1 MVASKAIACQPE
13 SVVSPLTTIRKGRVM
28 SRLKDMFIAAV
39 LFAVSAGVS
48 ADDHP
53 TITIPEETF
62 SVKGELMNLELT
74 DEGGVI
80 TVAAIAGKY
89 GRVFLTYNMA
99 TNPNSKTQGSFT
111 GRGMGIDDTGNR
123 EFAVR
128 AGVWTR
134 IGTTLTLHSLDDLT
148 DGTQNLC
155 KSELNLS
162 TGGFQMTFY
171 PM

>member
-1 MVASKAIACQPE
+1 MFNVQKIWLAAALLVVA
-13 SVVSPLTTIRKGRVM
+13 
-28 SRLKDMFIAAV
+28 
-39 LFAVSAGVS
+39 AGAS
-48 ADDHP
+48 ADGHP

-62 SVKGELMNLELT
+62 SVQGELMNLELS
-74 DEGGVI
+74 DGGGVI

-89 GRVFLTYNMA
+89 GRVFLTYNMS

-111 GRGMGIDDTGNR
+111 GRGMGIDETGNR

-134 IGTTLTLHSLDDLT
+134 SGTTLTLHSLDDLT

-155 KSELNLS
+155 KSELNLT
-162 TGGFQMTFY
+162 TGDFQMTFY

>member
-1 MVASKAIACQPE
+1 
-13 SVVSPLTTIRKGRVM
+13 
-28 SRLKDMFIAAV
+28 
-39 LFAVSAGVS
+39 
-48 ADDHP
+48 
-53 TITIPEETF
+53 
-62 SVKGELMNLELT
+62 
-74 DEGGVI
+74 
-80 TVAAIAGKY
+80 
-89 GRVFLTYNMA
+89 MA

-134 IGTTLTLHSLDDLT
+134 SGTTLTLHSLDDLT

-162 TGGFQMTFY
+162 TGDFQMTFY

>member
-1 MVASKAIACQPE
+1 MFKVQKIWLAAALLVVA
-13 SVVSPLTTIRKGRVM
+13 
-28 SRLKDMFIAAV
+28 
-39 LFAVSAGVS
+39 AGAN
-48 ADDHP
+48 ADGHP
-53 TITIPEETF
+53 TITVPEETF
-62 SVKGELMNLELT
+62 SVQGELMNLELS
-74 DEGGVI
+74 DGGGVI

-89 GRVFLTYNMA
+89 GRVFLTYNMS

-134 IGTTLTLHSLDDLT
+134 SGTKLTLYSLDDLT

-155 KSELNLS
+155 KSELNLT
-162 TGGFQMTFY
+162 TGDFQMTFY

>member
-1 MVASKAIACQPE
+1 MFNVQKIWLAAALLVVAVGA
-13 SVVSPLTTIRKGRVM
+13 
-28 SRLKDMFIAAV
+28 
-39 LFAVSAGVS
+39 S
-48 ADDHP
+48 ADGHP

-62 SVKGELMNLELT
+62 SVQGELMNLELS
-74 DEGGVI
+74 DGGGVI

-89 GRVFLTYNMA
+89 GRVFLTYNMS

-134 IGTTLTLHSLDDLT
+134 RGTTLTLHSLDDLT

-155 KSELNLS
+155 KSELNLT

>member
-1 MVASKAIACQPE
+1 MN
-13 SVVSPLTTIRKGRVM
+13 
-28 SRLKDMFIAAV
+28 RLRNMFIAAALLV
-39 LFAVSAGVS
+39 FSAGVT

-53 TITIPEETF
+53 TITIPGETF

-74 DEGGVI
+74 DDGGVI

-111 GRGMGIDDTGNR
+111 GRAMGIDDTGNR

-128 AGVWTR
+128 AGIWTR
-134 IGTTLTLHSLDDLT
+134 KGTTLTRHSLDDIT

-155 KSELNLS
+155 KSELNLT
-162 TGGFQMTFY
+162 TGDFQMTFY

>member
-1 MVASKAIACQPE
+1 MFKVQKIWLAAALLVVAAGAKAD
-13 SVVSPLTTIRKGRVM
+13 G
-28 SRLKDMFIAAV
+28 
-39 LFAVSAGVS
+39 
-48 ADDHP
+48 HP

-62 SVKGELMNLELT
+62 SVQGELMNLELS
-74 DEGGVI
+74 DGGGVI

-89 GRVFLTYNMA
+89 GRVFLTYNMS

-134 IGTTLTLHSLDDLT
+134 SGTTLTLHSLDDLT

-155 KSELNLS
+155 KSELNLT
-162 TGGFQMTFY
+162 TGDFQMTFY

>member
-1 MVASKAIACQPE
+1 MFKVQKIWLAAALLVVA
-13 SVVSPLTTIRKGRVM
+13 
-28 SRLKDMFIAAV
+28 
-39 LFAVSAGVS
+39 AGAN
-48 ADDHP
+48 ADGHP

-62 SVKGELMNLELT
+62 SVQGELMNLELS
-74 DEGGVI
+74 DGDGVI

-89 GRVFLTYNMA
+89 GRVFLTYNMS

-134 IGTTLTLHSLDDLT
+134 SGTTLTLYSLDDLT

-155 KSELNLS
+155 KSELNLT
-162 TGGFQMTFY
+162 TGDFQMTFY

>member
-1 MVASKAIACQPE
+1 
-13 SVVSPLTTIRKGRVM
+13 M
-28 SRLKDMFIAAV
+28 SRLKNMFIAAM
-39 LFAVSAGVS
+39 LFAVSADVS

-53 TITIPEETF
+53 TIMIPEETF
-62 SVKGELMNLELT
+62 SVKGELMNLELS

-80 TVAAIAGKY
+80 TVTAIAGKY

-134 IGTTLTLHSLDDLT
+134 SGTTLTLHSLDDLT

-162 TGGFQMTFY
+162 TGDFQMTFY

>member
-1 MVASKAIACQPE
+1 MFKVQKIRLAAALLVVA
-13 SVVSPLTTIRKGRVM
+13 
-28 SRLKDMFIAAV
+28 
-39 LFAVSAGVS
+39 AGAN
-48 ADDHP
+48 ADGHP

-62 SVKGELMNLELT
+62 SVQGELMNLELS
-74 DEGGVI
+74 DGGGVI

-89 GRVFLTYNMA
+89 GRVFLTYNMS

-134 IGTTLTLHSLDDLT
+134 SGTTLTLHSLDDLT

-155 KSELNLS
+155 KSELNLT
-162 TGGFQMTFY
+162 TGDFQMTFH

>member
-1 MVASKAIACQPE
+1 MFNIQRIWLAAALI
-13 SVVSPLTTIRKGRVM
+13 VVT
-28 SRLKDMFIAAV
+28 
-39 LFAVSAGVS
+39 AGAN
-48 ADDHP
+48 ADGHP
-53 TITIPEETF
+53 TMTIPEETF
-62 SVKGELMNLELT
+62 SVKGELMNLELS
-74 DEGGVI
+74 DGGGVI
-80 TVAAIAGKY
+80 TVAAVAGKY
-89 GRVFLTYNMA
+89 GRVFLTYNMS

-134 IGTTLTLHSLDDLT
+134 SGTTLTLHSLDDLT

-155 KSELNLS
+155 KSELNLT
-162 TGGFQMTFY
+162 TGAFQMTFY

>member
-1 MVASKAIACQPE
+1 MFKVQKIWLAAALLVVA
-13 SVVSPLTTIRKGRVM
+13 
-28 SRLKDMFIAAV
+28 
-39 LFAVSAGVS
+39 AGAN
-48 ADDHP
+48 ADGHP
-53 TITIPEETF
+53 TITVPEETF
-62 SVKGELMNLELT
+62 SVQGELMNLELS
-74 DEGGVI
+74 DGGGVI

-89 GRVFLTYNMA
+89 GRVFLTYNMS

-134 IGTTLTLHSLDDLT
+134 SGTTLTLHSLDDLT

-155 KSELNLS
+155 KSELNLT
-162 TGGFQMTFY
+162 TGDFQMTFY

>member
-1 MVASKAIACQPE
+1 MFKVQKIWLAAALLVVAAGAKAD
-13 SVVSPLTTIRKGRVM
+13 G
-28 SRLKDMFIAAV
+28 
-39 LFAVSAGVS
+39 
-48 ADDHP
+48 HP
-53 TITIPEETF
+53 TITIPEEAF
-62 SVKGELMNLELT
+62 SVQGELMNLELS
-74 DEGGVI
+74 DGGGVI

-89 GRVFLTYNMA
+89 GRVFLTYNML

-111 GRGMGIDDTGNR
+111 GRGMGIDDKGNR

-134 IGTTLTLHSLDDLT
+134 SGTTLTLHSLDDLT

-155 KSELNLS
+155 KSELNLT
-162 TGGFQMTFY
+162 TGDFQMTFY

>member
-1 MVASKAIACQPE
+1 MFKVQKIWLAAALLVVA
-13 SVVSPLTTIRKGRVM
+13 
-28 SRLKDMFIAAV
+28 
-39 LFAVSAGVS
+39 AGAN
-48 ADDHP
+48 ADGHP

-62 SVKGELMNLELT
+62 SVQGELMNLELS
-74 DEGGVI
+74 DGGGVI

-89 GRVFLTYNMA
+89 GRVFLTYNMS

-134 IGTTLTLHSLDDLT
+134 SGTTLTLYSLDDLT

-155 KSELNLS
+155 KSELNLT
-162 TGGFQMTFY
+162 TGHFQMTFY

>member
-1 MVASKAIACQPE
+1 MFNFHKIWFSAALFVFTAVAN
-13 SVVSPLTTIRKGRVM
+13 
-28 SRLKDMFIAAV
+28 
-39 LFAVSAGVS
+39 
-48 ADDHP
+48 ADGHP

-62 SVKGELMNLELT
+62 SVNGELMNLELT

-80 TVAAIAGKY
+80 TVAAVAGKY
-89 GRVFLTYNMA
+89 GRVFITYNMS

-134 IGTTLTLHSLDDLT
+134 SGTTLTFHSLDDLT

-155 KSELNLS
+155 KSELNLT
-162 TGGFQMTFY
+162 TGDFRMTFY

>member
-1 MVASKAIACQPE
+1 MFKVQKIWLAAALLVVA
-13 SVVSPLTTIRKGRVM
+13 
-28 SRLKDMFIAAV
+28 
-39 LFAVSAGVS
+39 AGAN
-48 ADDHP
+48 ADGHP

-62 SVKGELMNLELT
+62 SVQGELMNLELS
-74 DEGGVI
+74 DGGGVI

-89 GRVFLTYNMA
+89 GRVFLTYNMS

-111 GRGMGIDDTGNR
+111 GRGMGIDDRGNR

-134 IGTTLTLHSLDDLT
+134 SGTTLTLHSLDDLT

-155 KSELNLS
+155 KSELNLT
-162 TGGFQMTFY
+162 TGDFRMTFY

>member
-1 MVASKAIACQPE
+1 MFKVQKIWLAAALLVVA
-13 SVVSPLTTIRKGRVM
+13 
-28 SRLKDMFIAAV
+28 
-39 LFAVSAGVS
+39 AGAN
-48 ADDHP
+48 ADGHP

-62 SVKGELMNLELT
+62 SVQGELMNLELS
-74 DEGGVI
+74 DGGGVI

-89 GRVFLTYNMA
+89 GRVFLTYNMS

-134 IGTTLTLHSLDDLT
+134 GGTTLTLYSLDDLT

-155 KSELNLS
+155 KSELNLT
-162 TGGFQMTFY
+162 TGDFQMTFY

>member
-1 MVASKAIACQPE
+1 MFNVQKIWCAAALLVVA
-13 SVVSPLTTIRKGRVM
+13 
-28 SRLKDMFIAAV
+28 
-39 LFAVSAGVS
+39 AGAN
-48 ADDHP
+48 ADGHP

-62 SVKGELMNLELT
+62 SVQGELMNLELS
-74 DEGGVI
+74 DGGGVI

-89 GRVFLTYNMA
+89 GRVFLTYNML

-134 IGTTLTLHSLDDLT
+134 SGTTLTLYSLDDLT

-155 KSELNLS
+155 KSELNLT
-162 TGGFQMTFY
+162 TGDFQMTFY

>member
-1 MVASKAIACQPE
+1 MFNIQKILLAAALI
-13 SVVSPLTTIRKGRVM
+13 VVT
-28 SRLKDMFIAAV
+28 
-39 LFAVSAGVS
+39 AGAN
-48 ADDHP
+48 ADGHP
-53 TITIPEETF
+53 TMTIPEETF
-62 SVKGELMNLELT
+62 SVQGELMNLELS
-74 DEGGVI
+74 DGGGVI

-89 GRVFLTYNMA
+89 GRVFLTYNMS

-111 GRGMGIDDTGNR
+111 GRGMGIDETGNR

-134 IGTTLTLHSLDDLT
+134 SGTTLTLYSLDDLT

-155 KSELNLS
+155 KSELNLT
-162 TGGFQMTFY
+162 TGDFQMTFY

>member
-1 MVASKAIACQPE
+1 MFKVQKIWLAAALLVVA
-13 SVVSPLTTIRKGRVM
+13 
-28 SRLKDMFIAAV
+28 
-39 LFAVSAGVS
+39 AG
-48 ADDHP
+48 ANANGHP

-62 SVKGELMNLELT
+62 SVQGELMNLELS
-74 DEGGVI
+74 DGGGVI

-89 GRVFLTYNMA
+89 GRVFLTYNMS

-134 IGTTLTLHSLDDLT
+134 SGTTLTLHSLDDLT

-155 KSELNLS
+155 KSELNLT
-162 TGGFQMTFY
+162 TGDFQMTFY

>member
-1 MVASKAIACQPE
+1 MFKVQKIWLAAALLVVA
-13 SVVSPLTTIRKGRVM
+13 
-28 SRLKDMFIAAV
+28 
-39 LFAVSAGVS
+39 AGAN
-48 ADDHP
+48 ADGHP

-62 SVKGELMNLELT
+62 SVQGELMNLELS
-74 DEGGVI
+74 DGGGVI

-89 GRVFLTYNMA
+89 GRVFLTYNMS

-123 EFAVR
+123 EFPVR

-134 IGTTLTLHSLDDLT
+134 SGTTLTLHSLDDLT

-155 KSELNLS
+155 KSELNLT
-162 TGGFQMTFY
+162 TGDFQMTFY

>member
-1 MVASKAIACQPE
+1 MTKF
-13 SVVSPLTTIRKGRVM
+13 KN
-28 SRLKDMFIAAV
+28 MF
-39 LFAVSAGVS
+39 LVSAFLIFSARLS

-53 TITIPEETF
+53 TIKIPTETF
-62 SVKGELMNLELT
+62 SVNGELMNLELT

-89 GRVFLTYNMA
+89 GRVFITYNMT

-111 GRGMGIDDTGNR
+111 GRGMGIDDSGNR

-134 IGTTLTLHSLDDLT
+134 SGTTLTLHSLDDLT

-162 TGGFQMTFY
+162 TGDFQMTFY

>member
-1 MVASKAIACQPE
+1 
-13 SVVSPLTTIRKGRVM
+13 
-28 SRLKDMFIAAV
+28 MFKVQKIWLAAALLVIAAG
-39 LFAVSAGVS
+39 AN
-48 ADDHP
+48 ADGHP

-62 SVKGELMNLELT
+62 SVQGEMMNLELS
-74 DEGGVI
+74 DGGGVI

-89 GRVFLTYNMA
+89 GRVFLTYNMS

-134 IGTTLTLHSLDDLT
+134 SGTTLTLYSLDDLT

-155 KSELNLS
+155 KSKLNLT
-162 TGGFQMTFY
+162 TGDFQMTFY

>member
-1 MVASKAIACQPE
+1 MFKVQKIWLAAALLVVA
-13 SVVSPLTTIRKGRVM
+13 
-28 SRLKDMFIAAV
+28 
-39 LFAVSAGVS
+39 AGGN
-48 ADDHP
+48 ADGHP

-62 SVKGELMNLELT
+62 SVQGELMNLELS
-74 DEGGVI
+74 DGGGVI

-89 GRVFLTYNMA
+89 GRVFLTYNMS

-134 IGTTLTLHSLDDLT
+134 SGTTLTLYSLDDLT

-155 KSELNLS
+155 KSELNLT
-162 TGGFQMTFY
+162 TGDFQMTFY

>member
-1 MVASKAIACQPE
+1 MFKVQKIWLAAALLVVA
-13 SVVSPLTTIRKGRVM
+13 
-28 SRLKDMFIAAV
+28 
-39 LFAVSAGVS
+39 AGAN
-48 ADDHP
+48 ADGHP

-62 SVKGELMNLELT
+62 SVKGELMNLELS
-74 DEGGVI
+74 DGGGVI

-89 GRVFLTYNMA
+89 GRVFLTYNMS

-134 IGTTLTLHSLDDLT
+134 SGTTLTLYSLDDLT

-155 KSELNLS
+155 KSELNLT
-162 TGGFQMTFY
+162 TGDFQMTFY

>member
-1 MVASKAIACQPE
+1 MFKVQKIWLAAALLVVA
-13 SVVSPLTTIRKGRVM
+13 
-28 SRLKDMFIAAV
+28 
-39 LFAVSAGVS
+39 AGAN
-48 ADDHP
+48 ADGHP

-62 SVKGELMNLELT
+62 SVRGELMNLELS
-74 DEGGVI
+74 DGGGVI

-89 GRVFLTYNMA
+89 GRVFLTYNMS

-134 IGTTLTLHSLDDLT
+134 SGTTLTLHSLDDLT

-155 KSELNLS
+155 KSELNLT

>member
-1 MVASKAIACQPE
+1 MCKVQQIWLAAAWLVVA
-13 SVVSPLTTIRKGRVM
+13 
-28 SRLKDMFIAAV
+28 
-39 LFAVSAGVS
+39 AGAN
-48 ADDHP
+48 ADGHP
-53 TITIPEETF
+53 TITIPEETCC
-62 SVKGELMNLELT
+62 VQGELMNLELS
-74 DEGGVI
+74 DGGGVI

-89 GRVFLTYNMA
+89 GRVFLTYNMS

-134 IGTTLTLHSLDDLT
+134 SGTTLTLYSLDDLT

-155 KSELNLS
+155 KSELNLT
-162 TGGFQMTFY
+162 TGDFQMTFY